1 MYECKIVCRILSCQQ
16 TVCVDVYI
24 DNIDHVI
31 LPMQATP
38 QAGYILQQP
47 LMRPKGVSILYR
59 VAISYGSAESN
70 REGLYVKS
78 LKQATK
84 LDLFYLC
91 SELVHIIDYVT
102 ISQLHEHNKLMH
114 TCTSKLKH
122 V

>member
-1 MYECKIVCRILSCQQ
+1 
-16 TVCVDVYI
+16 
-24 DNIDHVI
+24 
-31 LPMQATP
+31 MQATL

-47 LMRPKGVSILYR
+47 LMRPKGVSMLYR
-59 VAISYGSAESN
+59 IAYISYGFAESN

-78 LKQATK
+78 LEQATK
-84 LDLFYLC
+84 LDYLC
-91 SELVHIIDYVT
+91 SELVHNIDYVT